1 MTEATRDEDKFN
13 LEISEREYDQAYEV
27 VLNVSSAR
35 LGETDKELIKSR
47 KAVDLRRNIQVFVGN
62 TEQECKRWVKANMQ
76 LLKKY
81 NTKYEFNG

>member
-1 MTEATRDEDKFN
+1 
-13 LEISEREYDQAYEV
+13 
-27 VLNVSSAR
+27 
-35 LGETDKELIKSR
+35 
-47 KAVDLRRNIQVFVGN
+47 VFVGK